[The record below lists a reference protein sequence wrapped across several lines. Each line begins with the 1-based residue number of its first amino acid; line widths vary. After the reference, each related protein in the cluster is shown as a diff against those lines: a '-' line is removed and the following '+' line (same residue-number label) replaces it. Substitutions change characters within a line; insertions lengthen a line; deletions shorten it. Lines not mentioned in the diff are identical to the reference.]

1 MLSALRTVLPL
12 MALLVALC
20 LCSVSCAAKKATESA
35 PGGLAAEYDASAPPM
50 PAAAPEG
57 RQQASDALAMA
68 KASTVETSLSDTGGA
83 PEQSSV
89 AAMVES
95 AKIIYTGSVALEVED
110 IASAERAFRTLVKE
124 NGGYVSTSNLTY
136 AEGSATGGT
145 ITARVPSENYR
156 DTFDK
161 LSGGELG
168 LLITAHEETT
178 DVTEQWVDTEA
189 RIRVLTEQRDELR
202 KLLERH
208 GGLQEIFEIEKQI
221 MEVQTQIEQAQG
233 RLNVLRNQVQLST
246 ITVELRLRRED
257 SDLLRAERES
267 ERWSPGRVYDR
278 AVAGLVRA
286 WQGIANVAIYLAIYI
301 PCWGPFALLIWW
313 AYRRSRR
320 AIISSSAARQA
331 ELEASRRAW
340 EAYRGAPRGDGPE
353 AGDAEAGPE
362 TDEPS

>member
-1 MLSALRTVLPL
+1 LRNALRAVLPL
-12 MALLVALC
+12 VAVLAALC
-20 LCSVSCAAKKATESA
+20 GCGVSCAKSAGVSKLSQAEGVAPTAAPASGMAAARATNA
-35 PGGLAAEYDASAPPM
+35 DASAM
-50 PAAAPEG
+50 EG
-57 RQQASDALAMA
+57 GRYAFVAS
-68 KASTVETSLSDTGGA
+68 GA
-83 PEQSSV
+83 PSEQPSV

-95 AKIIYTGSVALEVED
+95 AKIIYTGSVALEVES
-110 IASAERAFRTLVKE
+110 IATAERAFRALVTE
-124 NGGYVSTSNLTY
+124 NGGYVSTSNLSY

-156 DTFDK
+156 STFDK
-161 LSGGELG
+161 LAGGELG

-246 ITVELRLRRED
+246 ITAELRLRRED

-267 ERWSPGRVYDR
+267 ERWSPGRTYDR
-278 AVAGLVRA
+278 ALAGLVRA

-320 AIISSSAARQA
+320 AIISSSAARKA

-340 EAYRGAPRGDGPE
+340 EAYRGASPGDAPE
-353 AGDAEAGPE
+353 AGDAEEPH
-362 TDEPS
+362 TDG